1 MFIVHV
7 HIHVKPD
14 CIEAFKTAT
23 LANARASVQEV
34 GITRFDVLQRL
45 DDPSWF
51 ALVEVYRSA
60 EDPVKHKQT
69 DHYATWVKTVATMM
83 AAPRSSERYA
93 NLYPEEAGW

>member
-60 EDPVKHKQT
+60 EDPAKHRQT
-69 DHYATWVKTVATMM
+69 DHYATWVKTVAAMM
-83 AAPRSSERYA
+83 AAPRSSEKYA

>member
-23 LANARASVQEV
+23 LANAQASVRET

-45 DDPSWF
+45 DDPAWF
-51 ALVEVYRSA
+51 TLVEVYHA
-60 EDPVKHKQT
+60 VEDTEKHKQSA
-69 DHYATWVKTVATMM
+69 HYATWAETVATLMV
-83 AAPRSSERYA
+83 APRTSERYV